1 MRSFLTRLIGAAK
14 LDTRIYEEVEADQG
28 AFAQAAVIVILS
40 GIAAMIGVTQRFR
53 LTEMI
58 AAAGLALVAW
68 ASWSAIA
75 YLVGAWLC
83 PEPQTRA
90 DWGELL
96 RTTGFATAPGILSIL
111 GMIPIF
117 AGLAPVFAGVWTLFT
132 FGLAVRQALD
142 YQSAVRAIGVSLV
155 GWLLFAGT
163 FFAFR

>member
-1 MRSFLTRLIGAAK
+1 MIGAAK
-14 LDTRIYEEVEADQG
+14 LDAGIYEEVEADQS
-28 AFAQAAVIVILS
+28 AFGQAAVIVILS
-40 GIAAMIGVTQRFR
+40 GIAAVIGVTQRVRFA
-53 LTEMI
+53 EMI

-68 ASWSAIA
+68 ASWSGIA
-75 YLVGAWLC
+75 YFVGARLC

-96 RTTGFATAPGILSIL
+96 RTTGFATAPGMLSVVGL
-111 GMIPIF
+111 IPIF
-117 AGLAPVFAGVWTLFT
+117 AGLAPVLAAVWTLFT

-142 YQSAVRAIGVSLV
+142 YQSALRAIGVSLV